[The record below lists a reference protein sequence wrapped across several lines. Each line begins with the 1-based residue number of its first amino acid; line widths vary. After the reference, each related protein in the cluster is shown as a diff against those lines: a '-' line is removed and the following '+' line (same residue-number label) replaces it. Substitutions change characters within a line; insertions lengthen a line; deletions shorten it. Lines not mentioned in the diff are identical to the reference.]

1 MTRSTLESRSSIRT
15 RKREQVR
22 ARVEHVALDLF
33 RRHGFEQVTVE
44 RIAVEAG
51 IGAATFY
58 RYFGTKDGVLFD
70 YQSRWLQDV
79 RRAAD
84 GLDVTRP
91 RGEQVRYLL
100 AVLMKIFDAELDS
113 MQVRD
118 EIVARNPV
126 LLPRT
131 LAVQRRWEQELA
143 ESLARRRDL
152 EAGDLTAQAD
162 AAVVQVVV
170 RLAFRR
176 LRAGACASMA
186 DSVTAAM
193 RDLATLATTCSP
205 DEGDARAPGTRAHG

>member
-1 MTRSTLESRSSIRT
+1 MTRAALDSLSSIRR

-33 RRHGFEQVTVE
+33 RRYGFEQVTVE
-44 RIAVEAG
+44 RIAGEAG

-70 YQSRWLQDV
+70 YRSRWLQDV

-100 AVLMKIFDAELDS
+100 SVLMKIFDAELDT

-118 EIVARNPV
+118 EIVARNPI

-143 ESLARRRDL
+143 ENLARRRDL
-152 EAGDLTAQAD
+152 EAGDFTAQVD

-176 LRAGACASMA
+176 LRTGACASMA
-186 DSVTAAM
+186 DSVTATM
-193 RDLATLATTCSP
+193 HDLTSLATSCSSE
-205 DEGDARAPGTRAHG
+205 EGGPRAPGAV

>member
-1 MTRSTLESRSSIRT
+1 MTRQTLESRSGIRR

-33 RRHGFEQVTVE
+33 RRHGFERVTVE
-44 RIAVEAG
+44 RIAGEAG

-70 YQSRWLQDV
+70 YQSRWLQDL

-84 GLDVTRP
+84 GLDVNVP
-91 RGEQVRYLL
+91 RGDQVRYLL
-100 AVLMKIFDAELDS
+100 GVLVKIFDAELDT

-118 EIVARNPV
+118 EIVARNPG

-143 ESLARRRDL
+143 ENLARRREV
-152 EAGDLTAQAD
+152 EAEDFTAQTD

-176 LRAGACASMA
+176 LRAGASTSMA

-193 RDLATLATTCSP
+193 GDVATSCSC
-205 DEGDARAPGTRAHG
+205 DEGDARGAGAM

>member
-1 MTRSTLESRSSIRT
+1 MTRQALESRSGIRR

-33 RRHGFEQVTVE
+33 RRHGFERVTVE

-70 YQSRWLQDV
+70 YQSRWLQDL
-79 RRAAD
+79 RRVAD
-84 GLDVTRP
+84 GLDVERP

-100 AVLMKIFDAELDS
+100 GVLVKIFDAELDT

-118 EIVARNPV
+118 EIVARSPI

-143 ESLARRRDL
+143 ENLARRRDL
-152 EAGDLTAQAD
+152 EAGDFAAQAD

-176 LRAGACASMA
+176 LRAGAFTSMA
-186 DSVTAAM
+186 DSVAAVM
-193 RDLATLATTCSP
+193 RDLATSCSS
-205 DEGDARAPGTRAHG
+205 DGGDRRGPGAV